1 MNVRGLSVALLA
13 AIVGVSGHALGLP
26 PAQPVQEPPARL
38 RFVADPI
45 ADGAILSFA
54 AGTAILSQ
62 AILSTGEIQPGKPLP
77 SSNLLA
83 IDRVAV
89 KQTPVPAWGTLSNV
103 GLFAA
108 IGYAAIDPVAT
119 GYRDSA
125 SAGLVD
131 AVIYSETIAITWSLT
146 NLAKIAF
153 RRPRPNAVREADRN
167 PGVEISSTDSALSFY
182 SGHASI
188 TSAISATA
196 TYLAFARSPGT
207 ARPWLTLGL
216 GALATTLVDIGRIR
230 SGKHFPT
237 DVITG
242 TMAGVGIGVLVPH
255 LHRSED
261 VKRRP
266 IWIGMGQA
274 PSGTTLGVAGVF

>member
-1 MNVRGLSVALLA
+1 MNVHGLSVALLA
-13 AIVGVSGHALGLP
+13 VIVSVSGHALALP
-26 PAQPVQEPPARL
+26 PAQPVEEPPQRL

-45 ADGAILSFA
+45 TDGAILSFA
-54 AGTAILSQ
+54 AGTAILSE
-62 AILSTGEIQPGKPLP
+62 AILGTGEIQPQQPLP
-77 SSNLLA
+77 SDNLLA

-89 KQTPVPAWGTLSNV
+89 DQTPVPAWGTVSNV

-108 IGYAAIDPVAT
+108 IGYAVIDPVAT
-119 GYRDSA
+119 GYRDSS

-131 AVIYSETIAITWSLT
+131 AVIYGETITITWSLT

-167 PGVEISSTDSALSFY
+167 PEVEISSTDSALSFY

-188 TSAISATA
+188 TSSISATA

-207 ARPWLTLGL
+207 ARPWITLGV
-216 GALATTLVDIGRIR
+216 GTLATTLVGIGRVR

-237 DVITG
+237 DVIAG
-242 TMAGVGIGVLVPH
+242 TMAGAGIGVLVPH

-261 VKRRP
+261 VRRRP
-266 IWIGMGQA
+266 IWIGMSQTPA
-274 PSGTTLGVAGVF
+274 GTTLGVAGAF